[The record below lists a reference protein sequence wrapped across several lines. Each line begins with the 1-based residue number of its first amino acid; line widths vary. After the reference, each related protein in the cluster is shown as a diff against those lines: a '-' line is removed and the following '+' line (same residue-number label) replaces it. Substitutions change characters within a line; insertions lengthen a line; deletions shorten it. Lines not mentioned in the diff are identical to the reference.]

1 MKKPNLFIVGAAK
14 AGTTSIYK
22 YLSEHPDIY
31 MSPIKE
37 PNFFGSDISWED
49 FRHDY
54 KINTQL
60 DFDKYFS
67 KKKLI
72 HKHIAFIED
81 INLYMKLFRNGED
94 FKILGEASTSYLY
107 SKLAAKEIY
116 KFNPTAKIIIILRDP
131 LERTISHYLMDY
143 SSKKYKTKNILE
155 DLKKDFYSSKK
166 GYGITNLY
174 IDLSLYS
181 EQILRYIK
189 IFPKKQLLFL
199 NFEDIK
205 ENQNTVMSNLF
216 DFIEVENIEIENKN
230 SFNTTKEPKN
240 VLAQKLYSLKWLF
253 PRVLK
258 SLINTHF
265 YNVFFKQVSKNIISN
280 ETIDFINNQVKNDRT
295 LVKKILNQFNK

>member
-189 IFPKKQLLFL
+189 IFPKCHMSDACMFKFVNQI
-199 NFEDIK
+199 IK
-205 ENQNTVMSNLF
+205 EVSKLHSPHIRVFFQKVKKF
-216 DFIEVENIEIENKN
+216 
-230 SFNTTKEPKN
+230 FNTFN
-240 VLAQKLYSLKWLF
+240 VGYQIAGYLH
-253 PRVLK
+253 VL
-258 SLINTHF
+258 
-265 YNVFFKQVSKNIISN
+265 SKGISS
-280 ETIDFINNQVKNDRT
+280 F
-295 LVKKILNQFNK
+295 